1 MYERIEL
8 TRQGSFLEEVG
19 LVDKLIATCP
29 KCSFDMTF
37 VVPPPS
43 IIKHCP
49 KCAQVRR
56 RRFFF
61 LLESTSYIY
70 LRFKTHTH
78 TQAVSLP
85 RMNPLPYR
93 RRLQCI
99 EGGSTRRKPKDETK
113 RDNNLDEKLLLAVQ
127 NHDATEV
134 HKLLNEGADPNV
146 PDTSQVS
153 SYPVHWCACSDQ
165 MGSHHEVLEVLIT
178 KGGADVNVKNTKG
191 QTPAMLASA
200 SGKLEI
206 LQMLYAAGADF
217 RIATPQGFNVVH
229 FAAQNGHTSLLS
241 FFRNCHLSLDDID
254 KDGRTTLHWATY
266 NGHRRAVEWLIE
278 VGGVDVLCCDDE
290 KCMPIHWAA
299 LQGNFRLAKVLLKHG
314 DALKQLRAKEC
325 SGLTPYQLAVD
336 KAGRVDRHKKMMFEK
351 LSKNLKQL
359 ESEIS
364 RWHFMSKSL
373 INWGCMGGVGG
384 YGFWGLALF
393 EWFIS
398 YYLYLGEGMMTTT
411 GHRFIVTMVFAVST

>member
-1 MYERIEL
+1 MRSSTSSL
-8 TRQGSFLEEVG
+8 S
-19 LVDKLIATCP
+19 
-29 KCSFDMTF
+29 
-37 VVPPPS
+37 
-43 IIKHCP
+43 
-49 KCAQVRR
+49 
-56 RRFFF
+56 FF
-61 LLESTSYIY
+61 LLLPLHLFSNLDTI
-70 LRFKTHTH
+70 LLL
-78 TQAVSLP
+78 QAVSLP

-153 SYPVHWCACSDQ
+153 SYPVHWCACSDDR
-165 MGSHHEVLEVLIT
+165 GSHHEVLEVLIA

-278 VGGVDVLCCDDE
+278 VGGVDVMCCDDE

-351 LSKNLKQL
+351 LSKNLSFCNNQNKENDWRRHRHSHSPAQSHTTPHTPRITPTT
-359 ESEIS
+359 EQFQGDPPNNAFS
-364 RWHFMSKSL
+364 HFDHDRCCSKR
-373 INWGCMGGVGG
+373 
-384 YGFWGLALF
+384 
-393 EWFIS
+393 E
-398 YYLYLGEGMMTTT
+398 
-411 GHRFIVTMVFAVST
+411 VSMK

>member
-1 MYERIEL
+1 
-8 TRQGSFLEEVG
+8 
-19 LVDKLIATCP
+19 
-29 KCSFDMTF
+29 
-37 VVPPPS
+37 
-43 IIKHCP
+43 
-49 KCAQVRR
+49 
-56 RRFFF
+56 
-61 LLESTSYIY
+61 
-70 LRFKTHTH
+70 
-78 TQAVSLP
+78 
-85 RMNPLPYR
+85 
-93 RRLQCI
+93 
-99 EGGSTRRKPKDETK
+99 
-113 RDNNLDEKLLLAVQ
+113 
-127 NHDATEV
+127 
-134 HKLLNEGADPNV
+134 
-146 PDTSQVS
+146 
-153 SYPVHWCACSDQ
+153 

-393 EWFIS
+393 ALRRLS
-398 YYLYLGEGMMTTT
+398 RGRAPALDAPCGSS
-411 GHRFIVTMVFAVST
+411 HRRPATASCAGAATAHCRSRSSEFRWCCCSWSVRKRVRRSAPTP